1 MGAAEPVT
9 SGAAGP
15 AGQAAL
21 WEQLSLPAAGQ
32 EAESAEPAPQQAAA
46 EQAAQPAAQP
56 TTVEA
61 AQGEPTSAEQELAA
75 DQAAQIAKAAA
86 ARMAALAEAA
96 MAAAMAAG
104 LGRCAGPAPGTDDW
118 HADRPAVVQGGARAD
133 VKAQM
138 AARRENQERERA
150 VREEELAWL
159 AEYGQRREERD
170 SSVW

>member
-1 MGAAEPVT
+1 M
-9 SGAAGP
+9 
-15 AGQAAL
+15 
-21 WEQLSLPAAGQ
+21 SLPTSSAPGALTVQVPAAMLPTT
-32 EAESAEPAPQQAAA
+32 EPATAAA
-46 EQAAQPAAQP
+46 EMPTAEAP
-56 TTVEA
+56 TTEPSAELMV
-61 AQGEPTSAEQELAA
+61 GPTSAEQELAA
-75 DQAAQIAKAAA
+75 ELAQIAEAAA

-96 MAAAMAAG
+96 MAAAIAAG
-104 LGRCAGPAPGTDDW
+104 LGRSAGPALGTDDW